1 MQRSTWK
8 VSDLVFLVL
17 SAAMAFGAFRYYSTP
32 GPAMPP
38 PMPNAGLLLTSFLAL
53 LAMASLGAFRG
64 RPGLRRPCQGFA
76 AFGWCQLAFVLWGGY
91 DFASYNGALRIADGS
106 QMGMAFGAVCAVVA
120 GWTLEPPRDE
130 GAPVGK
136 DRGRDGDATGA

>member
-1 MQRSTWK
+1 MRHSAWK
-8 VSDLVFLVL
+8 VSDLVLLVL
-17 SAAMAFGAFRYYSTP
+17 SAGMALGAFRYFSTP

-76 AFGWCQLAFVLWGGY
+76 AFGWCELAFVLWGGFDY
-91 DFASYNGALRIADGS
+91 STYHGALRVADGS
-106 QMGMAFGAVCAVVA
+106 LMGMAFGTICAVVA
-120 GWTLEPPRDE
+120 GWALEPPRALE
-130 GAPVGK
+130 APGEPASGSVV
-136 DRGRDGDATGA
+136 DRG